1 MIRLLLGAA
10 VAALMCVSTAAFADD
25 EVKGAA
31 LVKVQDPK
39 QGVVPNLVIAY
50 GTATPTSS
58 ATQTASFQRDG
69 MVSELYVEVGDQ
81 FKKGDK
87 LLDFGASPAA
97 VVTYKQAQTTL
108 SLKQHALERKQQ
120 LFKQQLAT
128 RDDVENAE
136 KDLSDAQSTLKMLE
150 EIGSIKNDEILTAP
164 FDGVVTAI
172 SVSKG
177 DRISA
182 GAPLMTLSRPNH
194 LILSVGVE
202 AGAIDKVKPD
212 LPVHLTSLLP
222 GRMPTEAKVKRIGLA
237 VDPKSRQV
245 PVFIELADGQALSG
259 ENFRVAIEVGKYE
272 GWLVARD
279 SVGNKP
285 DKGTYIYQ
293 VDDNHAKRVYVNV
306 VGSVGQISVVKGDV
320 DPMKQIILQGGYQA
334 DDGDEVRPESEA
346 TPLPTE
352 AEDSD

>member
-10 VAALMCVSTAAFADD
+10 VAALICLQGPAVAD

-31 LVKVQDPK
+31 AVKVQDPK
-39 QGVVPNLVIAY
+39 RGSIPDLVVAY

-69 MVSELYVEVGDQ
+69 MISEIYVEVGDQ
-81 FKKGDK
+81 FKKGDQ

-97 VVTYKQAQTTL
+97 VVAYEQAKTTL

-136 KDLSDAQSTLKMLE
+136 KDLSDADSNVKMYE
-150 EIGSIKNDEILTAP
+150 RIGSIKESEILEAP
-164 FDGVVTAI
+164 FDGVVSAI

-182 GAPLMTLSRPNH
+182 GAPLMTLSKTDQV
-194 LILSVGVE
+194 ILSVGVE
-202 AGAIDKVKPD
+202 ASALDKVKPD

-222 GRMPTEAKVKRIGLA
+222 GRKPSEGKVKRIGA
-237 VDPKSRQV
+237 AIDPKTRQV
-245 PVFIELADGQALSG
+245 PVIIELAQGAALSG
-259 ENFRVAIEVGKYE
+259 ENFKAGIEVGKFQ
-272 GWLVARD
+272 GWVVPRN
-279 SVGNKP
+279 SIGNSATRGP
-285 DKGTYIYQ
+285 FVYQ
-293 VDDNHAKRVYVNV
+293 VDEGHAKRVYVKV
-306 VGSVGQISVVKGDV
+306 IGSVGKDSVVEGDI
-320 DPMKQIILQGGYQA
+320 DSQKELILSGNYQV
-334 DDGDEVRPESEA
+334 DDGDAVRPEEA
-346 TPLPTE
+346 QE
-352 AEDSD
+352 EEEDEDE

>member
-1 MIRLLLGAA
+1 MIRFLLSAA
-10 VAALMCVSTAAFADD
+10 IAALICLRGPAIAD

-31 LVKVQDPK
+31 AVKVQDPK
-39 QGVVPNLVIAY
+39 RGSIPELIYAY

-69 MVSELYVEVGDQ
+69 QVSEIFVEVGDQ
-81 FKKGDK
+81 FRKGDK

-97 VVTYKQAQTTL
+97 VVAYEQAKTTL

-136 KDLSDAQSTLKMLE
+136 KDLSDAKSTLEMFE
-150 EIGSIKNDEILTAP
+150 RIGSIKPSEILEAP

-182 GAPLMTLSRPNH
+182 GAPLMSLSRPDH

-202 AGAIDKVKPD
+202 AGALEKVKPE

-222 GRMPTEAKVKRIGLA
+222 GRKPSDGTVKRIGIA
-237 VDPKSRQV
+237 VDPKTRQV
-245 PVFIELADGQALSG
+245 PVFVEVPDGMALSG
-259 ENFRVAIEVGKYE
+259 ENFKAGIEVGKFQ
-272 GWLVARD
+272 GWVVPRD
-279 SVGNKP
+279 SVGTNA
-285 DKGTYIYQ
+285 KGTFVFQI
-293 VDDNHAKRVYVNV
+293 DEGHAKRVYVKV
-306 VGSVGQISVVKGDV
+306 VGSVGKNSVIEGDI
-320 DPMKQIILQGGYQA
+320 DSQKEMILSGNYQV
-334 DDGDEVRPESEA
+334 DDGDAVRPEEA
-346 TPLPTE
+346 PQE
-352 AEDSD
+352 EEEDEDN